1 MATKRR
7 SARMTALELSP
18 EEFRALGHRLV
29 DDVADFLASLPERPV
44 TPGESPVQ
52 VRAALGDDPLPEHG
66 ADPAALLEEAVRLLC
81 DHSLLNGHPRF
92 FGYITS
98 SPAPIGALGDLLA
111 AAVNPNCGAW
121 GLSPMATEIEAQS
134 VRWISELIGYPVEA
148 GGLLVSGGNVA
159 NLVGVAAAR
168 QAGAPWDVR
177 VRGAADPRGQHLCV
191 YATSET
197 HTWLHKAT
205 DLLGLGT
212 DCIRWI
218 PPDRRGR
225 ADPAALR
232 RLIDADRTAGD
243 VPLVVVGTAGTV
255 STGAIDP
262 LDELAEICRQ
272 EAVWFHVDAAYGG
285 FAAALPDA
293 PPALRALGRA
303 DSVAVDPH
311 KWLYVPLEAGCALV
325 RDPAALRG
333 AFSYSPPY
341 YRFTSN
347 SGPHGPPLNYYAFGP
362 QNSRGHRALK
372 VWLALRQGG
381 RAGYVRA
388 IAEDILLARALH
400 DLAIA
405 DPELEAWTNS
415 LSITTMRYVPT
426 DVDPRAP
433 GAPAYLDRLN
443 EALLD
448 RLQAGGEAYL
458 SNAVVGGTFLLRACV
473 VNFRTTLADIEALA
487 TLVVRLG
494 RELDAE
500 LRPEAV

>member
-1 MATKRR
+1 
-7 SARMTALELSP
+7 
-18 EEFRALGHRLV
+18 
-29 DDVADFLASLPERPV
+29 
-44 TPGESPVQ
+44 
-52 VRAALGDDPLPEHG
+52 
-66 ADPAALLEEAVRLLC
+66 
-81 DHSLLNGHPRF
+81 
-92 FGYITS
+92 
-98 SPAPIGALGDLLA
+98 
-111 AAVNPNCGAW
+111 
-121 GLSPMATEIEAQS
+121 
-134 VRWISELIGYPVEA
+134 
-148 GGLLVSGGNVA
+148 
-159 NLVGVAAAR
+159 
-168 QAGAPWDVR
+168 
-177 VRGAADPRGQHLCV
+177 V

-232 RLIDADRTAGD
+232 RLIDADRAAGD
-243 VPLVVVGTAGTV
+243 VPVVVVGTAGTV

-381 RAGYVRA
+381 RTGYVRA

-400 DLAIA
+400 DLAVA

-415 LSITTMRYVPT
+415 LSITTLRYVPT